1 MLVCLILLILIE
13 RILFPFL
20 LSFLFFCFFIFCF
33 LVLLLQ
39 NMILEWIR
47 GTISPGYK
55 DQQTGESIDS
65 ILQKN
70 LQLSRTQKMVELRIQ
85 RGLSVHQEYNALTS
99 SPQLSAA
106 HQFSRASVPRR
117 M

>member
-1 MLVCLILLILIE
+1 M
-13 RILFPFL
+13 
-20 LSFLFFCFFIFCF
+20 FFGYLP